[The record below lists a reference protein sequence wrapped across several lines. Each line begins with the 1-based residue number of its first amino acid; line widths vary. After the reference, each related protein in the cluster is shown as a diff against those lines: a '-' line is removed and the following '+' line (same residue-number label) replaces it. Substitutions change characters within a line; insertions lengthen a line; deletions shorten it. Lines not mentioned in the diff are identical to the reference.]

1 MSFILPEETQKKF
14 YELGVST
21 VYLFGSR
28 AQELETP
35 LSDYDFGI
43 LLAPGTKR
51 SLELYNQLF
60 AIFDPL
66 CPRGHENDVI
76 DIVFLDDVVSLEL
89 RMHIVRYGRVLFD
102 TDSKARVRFEE
113 QTMFR
118 YCDYRPLL
126 DMFDRAI
133 LASL

>member
-1 MSFILPEETQKKF
+1 MRFILSEETQKQL

-28 AQELETP
+28 AQDMETP

-43 LLAPGTKR
+43 LLAPGKSR

-60 AIFDPL
+60 SIFDPL
-66 CPRGHENDVI
+66 CPRTRDNDVV
-76 DIVFLDDVVSLEL
+76 DIVFLDNAVSLEL
-89 RMHIVRYGRVLFD
+89 RMHVVRYGRVLSD
-102 TDSKARVRFEE
+102 TDPRTRLRFEE
-113 QTMFR
+113 QTMLH